1 MKTKNAQSGLVGAVV
16 GVAIAA
22 VVAVITVQI
31 YNSIYTTATISNG
44 SCGEFTACLNGTSKT
59 VAQNIPVFVFLGLL
73 VAAAMY
79 FAMK

>member
-1 MKTKNAQSGLVGAVV
+1 MNKKGMTGLVGAVV

-31 YNSIYTTATISNG
+31 YNSIYHAAA
-44 SCGEFTACLNGTSKT
+44 FNGTTKT

-73 VAAAMY
+73 VAAAMF
-79 FAMK
+79 FALR